1 VKPLRGYGAPAALLG
16 TVVLIGLLVTAGIGL
31 NAEKAALWATALKQG
46 IAPDF
51 VIASV
56 QAATDLGGSGP
67 RSMIMVGFAGWLLWK
82 RRPYAALVMAV
93 VPSLAAVTSS
103 LLKEAFGRDRPH
115 VVPHLDFV
123 TNLSYPSGHAVN
135 AAAVLVLAAL
145 LLPGTQPRTRL
156 GLAAAGAGLVG
167 ISRMLLGVHF
177 PSDVIGGWMLGL
189 AFAMAGA
196 TLVKQIEGKK

>member
-1 VKPLRGYGAPAALLG
+1 VKRFRGYGAPAALLG
-16 TVVLIGLLVTAGIGL
+16 TVVLLGLLVTAGIGL
-31 NAEKAALWATALKQG
+31 DAEKAALWAISLRQG
-46 IAPDF
+46 TAPDF

-56 QAATDLGGSGP
+56 RAMTDLGGAGP
-67 RSMIMVGFAGWLLWK
+67 RSLIMVGFAGWLLWR

-93 VPSLAAVTSS
+93 VPPLAAVTSS

-135 AAAVLVLAAL
+135 ATTVLLLAAL

-156 GLAAAGAGLVG
+156 GLAAAGAVLVG
-167 ISRMLLGVHF
+167 VSRMLLGVHF

-196 TLVKQIEGKK
+196 TLVKQIEGRK